1 MKAILL
7 GVLFTLAFGV
17 GLKLIINHAIVKNV
31 NYFGMKTAGDSTQSS
46 DFAFV
51 PKVWSDHIQAYF
63 DRYLVYGA
71 FALRNDDLKA
81 EGSGETVNFPYFKTI
96 GDAEEPAEDEALT
109 VDSLSDDSFS
119 ATVFEVGKAVG
130 FKKRAF
136 KKSAASADRIM
147 AEAQRQIARVH
158 AEKLDKKLLT
168 EMETSYTQGYLATGA
183 TDYMTIRSLNIGKI
197 AGFGDKHKQAVVCFM
212 HSLQFL
218 DLMNDTTAGFLK
230 ADANDPMSMVD
241 GFEGRLLNMAIVTV
255 DTVTKVADIS
265 GKDAYRALICKENA
279 YGIMTKQE
287 MEMDSDKD
295 ILNREIIVTG
305 NEWYAVKNFDKK
317 VSSLDKKIAAVT
329 TNLSVADG
337 V

>member
-1 MKAILL
+1 M
-7 GVLFTLAFGV
+7 
-17 GLKLIINHAIVKNV
+17 
-31 NYFGMKTAGDSTQSS
+31 GMKTAGDSTGSA
-46 DFAFV
+46 DFVFV

-63 DRYLVYGA
+63 DRYLVFGA

-81 EGSGETVNFPYFKTI
+81 EGSGETVNFPYFKSI
-96 GDAEEPAEDEALT
+96 GDAEEPAEDEVLT
-109 VDSLSDDSFS
+109 VDSLGDDSFS

-158 AEKLDKKLLT
+158 AEKLDKKLLA
-168 EMETSYTQGYLATGA
+168 EMETSFTTGYQAQAAGDVT
-183 TDYMTIRSLNIGKI
+183 TVRTLNQGKI
-197 AGFGDKHKQAVVCFM
+197 VAFGDKHKQSVVAFM

-218 DLMNDTTAGFLK
+218 DIVNDNTAGFLK
-230 ADANDPMSMVD
+230 ADANDPMYMIE
-241 GFEGRLLNMAIVTV
+241 GFEGRLLGMAIVTV
-255 DTVTKVADIS
+255 DSMTKNPAGQVG
-265 GKDAYRALICKENA
+265 GKDVYRGLICKENA

-295 ILNREIIVTG
+295 ILAREIIVTG

-317 VSSLDKKIAAVT
+317 VSTLDKKIAAFET
-329 TNLSVADG
+329 TVSAS
-337 V
+337 